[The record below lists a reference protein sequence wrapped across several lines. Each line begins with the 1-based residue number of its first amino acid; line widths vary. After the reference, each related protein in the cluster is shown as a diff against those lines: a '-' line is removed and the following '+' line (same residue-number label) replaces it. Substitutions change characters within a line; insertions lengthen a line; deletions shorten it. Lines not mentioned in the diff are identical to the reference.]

1 HVNYKSMIIDA
12 HVHDFSL
19 KIVANVTK
27 KEEMAKILCLE
38 TKQAKERIGI
48 ANLEKRMKV
57 CNIDS
62 ALLLPTAPAS
72 IVEQVNSKFI
82 ETIRGRK
89 HLYTA
94 GTLHPEFENI
104 EKELRKLADNNI
116 KAIKLCSFSQ
126 GFKLDS
132 KKAFNLFNLIQK
144 FNFKENYSFFVI
156 LDTFTL
162 AHKYFD
168 TDPENTTTPKLI
180 QTIVKKFPGINFI
193 AAHMAGLKA
202 PFQNIKKHIL
212 KYDNLFLDTSN
223 ATHTLSQ
230 DEFVELLKTHGS
242 ERIIFGTDWPWF
254 DFKKEYE
261 IVKNLSDKAG
271 FSKTQKE
278 MIFGYNIHN
287 LIR

>member
-1 HVNYKSMIIDA
+1 MIIDA
-12 HVHDFSL
+12 HVHDFSS
-19 KIVANVTK
+19 KIVANVTE

-48 ANLEKRMKV
+48 ENLLHRMKS

-72 IVEQVNSKFI
+72 IVEKVNSQFI
-82 ETIRGRK
+82 ETTRNRK
-89 HLYTA
+89 HLFTA

-104 EKELRKLADNNI
+104 EKELIKLSENSI
-116 KAIKLCSFSQ
+116 KVIKLCSFSQ

-132 KKAFNLFNLIQK
+132 KETFNLFSKIQN
-144 FNFKENYSFFVI
+144 FNHTENYSFFII

-162 AHKYFD
+162 AHEYFD
-168 TDPENTTTPKLI
+168 TNPENTTTPKLI
-180 QTIVKKFPGINFI
+180 EIIVKKFPKINFI

-223 ATHTLSQ
+223 ATHTLSN
-230 DEFVELLKTHGS
+230 DEFIELLKIHGP
-242 ERIIFGTDWPWF
+242 EKIVFGTDWPWF
-254 DFKKEYE
+254 DFKKEIQ
-261 IVKNLSDKAG
+261 IVDSLSDKAG
-271 FSKTQKE
+271 FSKAQKE
-278 MIFGYNIHN
+278 MVFGYNIHN
-287 LIR
+287 LIK